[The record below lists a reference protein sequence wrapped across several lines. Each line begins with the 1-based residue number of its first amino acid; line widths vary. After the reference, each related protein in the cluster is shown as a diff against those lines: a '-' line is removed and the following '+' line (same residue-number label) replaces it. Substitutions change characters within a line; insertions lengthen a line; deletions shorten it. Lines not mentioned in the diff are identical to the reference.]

1 MWGIHAGRRV
11 RGAFSFG
18 SLLWACKERN
28 PSYGGGTPLENN
40 RRSGDPKEE
49 KLTSLAGDQNAN
61 AESLELRFG
70 KRVLEAIIGAV
81 EDGLPEHFHGIGRS
95 SL

>member
-1 MWGIHAGRRV
+1 MWGNHAGRRV

-18 SLLWACKERN
+18 SFLWARKERN
-28 PSYGGGTPLENN
+28 PSYGGGTLVVDN
-40 RRSGDPKEE
+40 RRLGDPKEE
-49 KLTSLAGDQNAN
+49 KLTSLAGDQNTN

-81 EDGLPEHFHGIGRS
+81 DDGLPEHFHGIGRS